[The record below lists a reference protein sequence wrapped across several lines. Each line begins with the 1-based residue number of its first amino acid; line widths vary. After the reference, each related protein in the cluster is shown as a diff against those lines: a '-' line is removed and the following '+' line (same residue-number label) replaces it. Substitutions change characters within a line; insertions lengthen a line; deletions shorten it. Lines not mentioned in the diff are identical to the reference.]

1 MTNLKG
7 QHAIITG
14 GGTGI
19 GRAIAQL
26 FAERGAAV
34 TLMAR
39 NEERLKAVCDTLPK
53 AHAIALDITD
63 EDGVATAFKRAAE
76 RFGPAHIL
84 VNNAGIAP
92 TASFA
97 KTTYDNWNLVMS
109 VNAGG
114 IFLCTRAALE
124 QMKQTDHGRI
134 INIAS
139 TAGLKG
145 YSYVSA
151 YVASKHAVIGL
162 TRALALELAGKP
174 ITINSIC
181 PGFTNTDIVQRS
193 IETIINKTGRSEQD
207 ALAELVKNNPQKR
220 LIEPDE
226 IAALALWLCS
236 PDARSVT
243 GQSLSV
249 AGGEVM

>member
-19 GRAIAQL
+19 GHAIACL
-26 FAERGAAV
+26 FAEKGAAI

-39 NEERLKAVCDTLPK
+39 NEARLQAVADTLPM
-53 AHAIALDITD
+53 AQAIALDITD
-63 EDGVATAFKRAAE
+63 EDGVTRAFGRAAE

-92 TASFA
+92 TAPFH
-97 KTTYDNWNLVMS
+97 KTSYSDWNQVMS
-109 VNAGG
+109 VNVGG
-114 IFLCTRAALE
+114 VFLCSRAALS
-124 QMKQTDHGRI
+124 QMKEQNYGRI
-134 INIAS
+134 VNIAS

-145 YSYVSA
+145 YPYVSA

-162 TRALALELAGKP
+162 TRSLALELVKKP
-174 ITINSIC
+174 ITVNSIC

-193 IETIINKTGRSEQD
+193 IRIIMDKTGRSEHD
-207 ALAELVKNNPQKR
+207 ALAELVKNNPQQR

-236 PDARSVT
+236 PDARSIT
-243 GQSLSV
+243 GQSLAI
-249 AGGEVM
+249 AGGEVT